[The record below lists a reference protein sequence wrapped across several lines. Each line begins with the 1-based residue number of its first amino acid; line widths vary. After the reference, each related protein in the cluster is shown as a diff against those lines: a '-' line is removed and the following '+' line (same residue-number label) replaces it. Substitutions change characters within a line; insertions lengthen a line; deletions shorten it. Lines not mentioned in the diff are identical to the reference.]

1 MSGLADLGRWLGG
14 ATLAQAARLVELA
27 ASRAGKTI
35 EVGRDT
41 HPREEPIRFIASDRL
56 SLPAADIAEVDVQGE
71 QVRITTN
78 VLGLAGATPAL
89 PPIYSEL
96 QLQRRRLRDFSFGR
110 FLNLFDHRALSFF
123 YRITRKYSWP
133 LQSERPDSGQAE
145 PIGRVALALAGFGV
159 DGARTRLIT
168 EDTALVPLVAHLGDA
183 RRSAESVE
191 TVLRILTGLDLRI
204 VQANPVWMSV
214 PPGEQ
219 TLLGGPSARF
229 TQLGGDSHSGFDQAN
244 SAMLGAAVLEVQ
256 HHYVVEIG
264 PVSYTQLQRFCM
276 DGDKRRVVGELC
288 MLAAGIE
295 HRPSVRILV
304 PANDIPPL
312 SLANAEA
319 PALLGW
325 TSWLGPP
332 EDRAALVADC
342 VLPIETAKVGGTG
355 RN

>member
-1 MSGLADLGRWLGG
+1 MTSLAGLGRWLRG
-14 ATLAQAARLVELA
+14 ATVAQAARLAELA
-27 ASRAGKTI
+27 AWRAGRPV

-41 HPREEPIRFIASDRL
+41 HPSEEPIRFVASDRL
-56 SLPAADIAEVDVQGE
+56 SLPTGDIAQVDVQGD
-71 QVRITTN
+71 QMRITAN
-78 VLGLAGATPAL
+78 ILGLAGATPAL

-96 QLQRRRLRDFSFGR
+96 QLQRRRSRDFSFSR

-133 LQSERPDSGQAE
+133 LQIERVDSSQDE
-145 PIGRVALALAGFGV
+145 PISRVALALAGFGV
-159 DGARTRLIT
+159 EGAKTRLHI
-168 EDTALVPLVAHLGDA
+168 EDSALVPLVAHLGDA
-183 RRSAESVE
+183 RRSAASVE

-204 VQANPVWMSV
+204 VQANPVWMAI
-214 PPGEQ
+214 PPAEQ
-219 TLLGGPSARF
+219 TSLGGATGRF
-229 TQLGGDSHSGFDQAN
+229 TQLGGEMRSGFDQAN
-244 SAMLGAAVLEVQ
+244 AAMLGAAVLEVQ

-264 PVSYTQLQRFCM
+264 PVSYAKLQQFCM
-276 DGDKRRVVGELC
+276 DTDKRRIVGELC

-312 SLANAEA
+312 SLANDDA

-325 TSWLGPP
+325 TSWLGTP
-332 EDRAALVADC
+332 EDREALVADC
-342 VLPIETAKVGGTG
+342 VLPIETVPTAQMG